1 MGAWA
6 AALWFA
12 LCRVDVAGAGA
23 AALVPLLAWLYVGLF
38 ITAHDAMHAL
48 VAPRHRRLNDAVGRL
63 AARLY
68 AQFDYDA
75 LRLAHAEHHR
85 APASAQVRRG
95 VAHLASPLER
105 HPSMIRDHVVFLVCR
120 TRIGTTART
129 IPRRHGS

>member
-23 AALVPLLAWLYVGLF
+23 AAIVPLLTWLYVGLF

-63 AARLY
+63 AAQLY
-68 AQFDYDA
+68 AQFDYDT
-75 LRLAHAEHHR
+75 LRVAHAEHHR
-85 APASAQVRRG
+85 APASSQVRRG
-95 VAHLASPLER
+95 VAHLASLLER
-105 HPSMIRDHVVFLVCR
+105 RP
-120 TRIGTTART
+120 
-129 IPRRHGS
+129 

>member
-12 LCRVDVAGAGA
+12 LCRVDVASRRARA
-23 AALVPLLAWLYVGLF
+23 AALVPLLTWLYVGLF

-63 AARLY
+63 TALLY

-75 LRLAHAEHHR
+75 LRVAHAEHHR
-85 APASAQVRRG
+85 APASAQARRD
-95 VAHLASPLER
+95 VARLASLASER
-105 HPSMIRDHVVFLVCR
+105 
-120 TRIGTTART
+120 RT
-129 IPRRHGS
+129 IL